1 MAVASSTASSTAWA
15 WLSAA
20 LWSCW
25 ALSISSCT
33 AWASWA
39 SVPLAELPSLAPAGG
54 VPVES

>member
-33 AWASWA
+33 AWAS
-39 SVPLAELPSLAPAGG
+39 VPLAELPSLAPAGG